1 MLQRALAALTSLV
14 LTFALTA
21 SQAHA
26 VPQEALDGYQQAVA
40 TKMDELVRQTLDHYF
55 KEVGQQPPEH
65 IDVSSLANFDLSKP
79 EPTITK
85 VNLAVTLTSDLPPEV
100 VRQAR
105 QELVRALKSIG
116 YRTDPLEAGEMP
128 LVNFTIDSQPID
140 HSKEHNSLREYVVFA
155 ALVGGAL
162 LFSVLAINMLIWGLF
177 PRRGGKKRRPRSSRR
192 PGDNAGNAAHHT
204 KSTANTSPVNY
215 WEQSPQVDLPPF
227 PGDTPAW
234 SSPTN
239 GLPPLRPDQGRGDS

>member
-1 MLQRALAALTSLV
+1 MLQRALAALASLV

-26 VPQEALDGYQQAVA
+26 VPQAALDGYQQAVA

-55 KEVGQQPPEH
+55 KEVGQQPPDQ
-65 IDVSSLANFDLSKP
+65 IDVSSQATFDLSKT

-105 QELVRALKSIG
+105 HEVVRALKSDG
-116 YRTDPLEAGEMP
+116 YRTDVSEAGDMP
-128 LVNFTIDSQPID
+128 LLNFTIDSQPID

-162 LFSVLAINMLIWGLF
+162 LFSVLAINMLMWGLF
-177 PRRGGKKRRPRSSRR
+177 PRRGSKRRRPRSSRR
-192 PGDNAGNAAHHT
+192 SGIAAAQHAHSNANPT
-204 KSTANTSPVNY
+204 PMIY
-215 WEQSPQVDLPPF
+215 WEQKPLGDLPRF
-227 PGDTPAW
+227 PSDTSARL
-234 SSPTN
+234 SATN
-239 GLPPLRPDQGRGDS
+239 GLPPLRPDQGRSDA

>member
-1 MLQRALAALTSLV
+1 M
-14 LTFALTA
+14 
-21 SQAHA
+21 
-26 VPQEALDGYQQAVA
+26 
-40 TKMDELVRQTLDHYF
+40 
-55 KEVGQQPPEH
+55 KE
-65 IDVSSLANFDLSKP
+65 ISADKDIKSYKDVFDLSKP

-105 QELVRALKSIG
+105 QEVVRALKSIG
-116 YRTDPLEAGEMP
+116 YRTDASEAGDMP

-192 PGDNAGNAAHHT
+192 SGEHATNHVQRSGSAA
-204 KSTANTSPVNY
+204 PVNY
-215 WEQSPQVDLPPF
+215 WEQNPQVDLPPF

-239 GLPPLRPDQGRGDS
+239 GLPPLRPDQSPSDA